1 MSSTFPT
8 EKSSS
13 IIVEGLSATVVVAV
27 VVVVVVAVVSRVS
40 GVLGLR
46 PLLRLLSPI
55 VFCCEKNN
63 NLYYVMYQ
71 LVLGLYEMVH
81 LLRKKR
87 TGLREEQGERQ
98 NGKGGG
104 N

>member
-13 IIVEGLSATVVVAV
+13 IMGEGSSTTVVEALMV

-40 GVLGLR
+40 GFLGLR

-63 NLYYVMYQ
+63 VSM
-71 LVLGLYEMVH
+71 
-81 LLRKKR
+81 
-87 TGLREEQGERQ
+87 
-98 NGKGGG
+98 NGFDWF
-104 N
+104 

>member
-13 IIVEGLSATVVVAV
+13 IMGEGSSATVMIA
-27 VVVVVVAVVSRVS
+27 VVVVVAVVSRVS
-40 GVLGLR
+40 GFLGLR

-63 NLYYVMYQ
+63 NLDYIMYEWFQ
-71 LVLGLYEMVH
+71 LVLGL
-81 LLRKKR
+81 
-87 TGLREEQGERQ
+87 
-98 NGKGGG
+98 
-104 N
+104 